1 MKHGTSR
8 SQVAEGL
15 RATVGTQPLV
25 AAPSGHG
32 ILGAGGTE
40 RQQERWQ
47 HQEVHGPTCCQ
58 QTQRTQTHTAR
69 PHSPKNPRHPSFW
82 SVPEQEGR
90 EKKNNKN
97 GLELFSLPSHSLPY
111 LLFEKHNLSVY
122 YQEIQTL

>member
-1 MKHGTSR
+1 M
-8 SQVAEGL
+8 AEGL
-15 RATVGTQPLV
+15 RATAGTQVPV

-58 QTQRTQTHTAR
+58 QTQRTQTHTAW
-69 PHSPKNPRHPSFW
+69 PQCPKNPRHPSFW

-90 EKKNNKN
+90 EKKVIKMDWRFFPSPRTPFPTFFLKN
-97 GLELFSLPSHSLPY
+97 IIY
-111 LLFEKHNLSVY
+111 LCIIKKSRHFN
-122 YQEIQTL
+122 Q